1 MQMVTSRTNRIIA
14 LVVAGIFL
22 AVAPAL
28 ADKPSWSGGDK
39 NSKHVDHEKHDVKK
53 GKGGGKS
60 SGHGGDDAG
69 IHVHFGDHHRE
80 VIQVYYRDQFRA
92 GTCPPGLAKKN
103 NGCLPPGQAKRWVIG
118 RPLPPDV
125 IVYELPPA
133 IITQLGPPPPG
144 HRYIRVDSD
153 ILLLA
158 VGTSM
163 VIDALQGLSR

>member
-1 MQMVTSRTNRIIA
+1 MQLMTRRTSGIIA

-22 AVAPAL
+22 AAATVW

-39 NSKHVDHEKHDVKK
+39 NSKHEEKEKHSGKK
-53 GKGGGKS
+53 EKGGGKS
-60 SGHGGDDAG
+60 SGHGGADAG
-69 IHVHFGDHHRE
+69 GHVHFGDHHRE

-92 GTCPPGLAKKN
+92 GICPPGLAKKN
-103 NGCLPPGQAKRWVIG
+103 SGCLPPGQAKRWVIG
-118 RPLPPDV
+118 RPLPPDI
-125 IVYELPPA
+125 IVYDLPPV
-133 IITQLGPPPPG
+133 IISQLGPPPPG

>member
-1 MQMVTSRTNRIIA
+1 MKKMHGLVTRIFS
-14 LVVAGIFL
+14 LLVAGFFF
-22 AVAPAL
+22 AAGAAL
-28 ADKPSWSGGDK
+28 ADKPSWAGGDK
-39 NSKHVDHEKHDVKK
+39 GNKHSQKDKQSAGQ

-60 SGHGGDDAG
+60 AG
-69 IHVHFGDHHRE
+69 LHDKDVDIHVHFGDHHRE
-80 VIQVYYRDQFRA
+80 VIQAYYRDQYRA

-103 NGCLPPGQAKRWVIG
+103 NGCLPPGQAKKWVIG
-118 RPLPPDV
+118 RPLPPDI
-125 IVYELPPA
+125 IVYDLPPV